1 MSAQGAFAAR
11 MGIKL
16 LEVCLSIHK
25 GCFISD
31 SSFVVK
37 LVLTKIMIKAA
48 KYCALPEGCQKETD
62 SVYLWL
68 IKVL

>member
-1 MSAQGAFAAR
+1 MLSVQGASAAR

-25 GCFISD
+25 ECTTSD

-37 LVLTKIMIKAA
+37 FV
-48 KYCALPEGCQKETD
+48 
-62 SVYLWL
+62 L
-68 IKVL
+68 IKIVIKTANTL

>member
-1 MSAQGAFAAR
+1 MSAQGASAAR

-25 GCFISD
+25 GSD

-48 KYCALPEGCQKETD
+48 K
-62 SVYLWL
+62 
-68 IKVL
+68 

>member
-1 MSAQGAFAAR
+1 MSLGAQGASAAR

-25 GCFISD
+25 GCFMSD

-37 LVLTKIMIKAA
+37 LVYTKIMIKAA
-48 KYCALPEGCQKETD
+48 K
-62 SVYLWL
+62 
-68 IKVL
+68 

>member
-1 MSAQGAFAAR
+1 MLSAQGASTAH

-16 LEVCLSIHK
+16 ACLSSHK
-25 GCFISD
+25 GCLMSN

-48 KYCALPEGCQKETD
+48 K
-62 SVYLWL
+62 
-68 IKVL
+68 